1 MADVTY
7 NDHPEDNSPTAN
19 DYIPYWD
26 VADSQAKRALRS
38 ALVGAILAGGGTI
51 DTGGHTLTVPASGT
65 AALLGAAQTFSALQT
80 FSAGLSFGA
89 QTLAAYAEGTWTPVI
104 TGSTNNP
111 TVTYTIQDGVYT
123 RIGRVVFYSF
133 HIRISTIS
141 GGSGNV
147 HVSLPST
154 AASGGGALSMTCS
167 SYHINVDL
175 PGSNIVGFRFSA
187 ISGAAYGQF
196 SIDYD
201 NSTPAALEISALG
214 SNKSLGASGFYF
226 V

>member
-1 MADVTY
+1 MADTK
-7 NDHPEDNSPTAN
+7 
-19 DYIPYWD
+19 I
-26 VADSQAKRALRS
+26 S
-38 ALVGAILAGGGTI
+38 ALETLAY
-51 DTGGHTLTVPASGT
+51 
-65 AALLGAAQTFSALQT
+65 AALTGEDEFIVVDKSDTSMAATGTSKRVNLVET
-80 FSAGLSFGA
+80 
-89 QTLAAYAEGTWTPVI
+89 GTWTPVI
-104 TGSTNNP
+104 TGSTSNP

-133 HIRISTIS
+133 LIRINTIS

-147 HVSLPST
+147 RVSLPST

-201 NSTPAALEISALG
+201 NSTPAALDISALG